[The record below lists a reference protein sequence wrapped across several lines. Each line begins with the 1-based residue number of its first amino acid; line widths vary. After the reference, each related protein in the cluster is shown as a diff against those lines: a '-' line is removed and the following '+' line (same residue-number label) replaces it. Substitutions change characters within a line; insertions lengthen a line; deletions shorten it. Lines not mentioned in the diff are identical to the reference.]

1 MPVAVRDAIMIAPVL
16 TTDRL
21 VLRGLC
27 IDDWEPYAAMWADAR
42 VTAYIGGEPRARDL
56 AWTKFGQA
64 AAMWTLFGY
73 GNWAVID
80 RADATFLGVCGLAQY
95 ERGIAELAGF
105 PEAGWAFA
113 ADSWGR
119 GIASEAIAAVVDWA
133 DAHGITETR
142 CLIDDGNVA
151 SVRVATRNGYR
162 PCATLPDKQVFRR
175 QAPSVGG
182 QALA

>member
-1 MPVAVRDAIMIAPVL
+1 MDAPTL

-21 VLRGLC
+21 ILRG
-27 IDDWEPYAAMWADAR
+27 ITMQDWEPYTAMWSDPR
-42 VTAYIGGEPRARDL
+42 VTAFIGGAPRPREV

-95 ERGIAELAGF
+95 ERGIAELARF

-113 ADSWGR
+113 APSWGR
-119 GIASEAIAAVVDWA
+119 GIASEAISAIVGWA
-133 DAHGITETR
+133 DTHGIAETR

-151 SVRVATRNGYR
+151 SVKVATRNGYA

-175 QAPSVGG
+175 RAPSVPD
-182 QALA
+182 

>member
-1 MPVAVRDAIMIAPVL
+1 MSVPVRDALMDVPTL

-21 VLRGLC
+21 ILRG
-27 IDDWEPYAAMWADAR
+27 ITMQDWEPYAAMWADAR
-42 VTAYIGGEPRARDL
+42 VTAFIGGEPRPRDL

-80 RADATFLGVCGLAQY
+80 RADATFLGICGFAQY
-95 ERGIAELAGF
+95 ERGIAELGGF

-113 ADSWGR
+113 AESWGR
-119 GIASEAIAAVVDWA
+119 GIASEAISAMVGWA
-133 DAHGITETR
+133 DTNGVTETR

-151 SVRVATRNGYR
+151 SIKVATRNGYV
-162 PCATLPDKQVFRR
+162 PCATLTAKQVFRR
-175 QAPSVGG
+175 QVPSGAG
-182 QALA
+182 Q